1 MLLTIST
8 AVAALAS
15 LAIAQTTTYQAED
28 ATLTGVEVAT
38 EVTGYTGKYFVSLDC
53 DVAANLRSIKVR
65 DTLVA
70 LILRAMKSSS
80 PSPAPL
86 KGCMT

>member
-8 AVAALAS
+8 VVAALAS

-28 ATLTGVEVAT
+28 ATLTGVQVAT
-38 EVTGYTGKYFVSLDC
+38 EVVGYTGKYLVFLDC
-53 DVAANLRSIKVR
+53 DMTANLRSIQVR

-70 LILRAMKSSS
+70 LIPRATKSSS

>member
-1 MLLTIST
+1 MLLTVST

-28 ATLTGVEVAT
+28 ATLTGVQVAT

-53 DVAANLRSIKVR
+53 DVATNLRSIKVR

-70 LILRAMKSSS
+70 LILTAMKSSS
-80 PSPAPL
+80 TSPVPL
-86 KGCMT
+86 KSCMT